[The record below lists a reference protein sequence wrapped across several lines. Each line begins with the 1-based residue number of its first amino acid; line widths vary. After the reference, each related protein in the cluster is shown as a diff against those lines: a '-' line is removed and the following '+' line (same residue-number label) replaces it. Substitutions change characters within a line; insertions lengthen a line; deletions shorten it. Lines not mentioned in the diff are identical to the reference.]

1 MLDLSKTIAE
11 FGGDEGALHF
21 LDDPGPDLLSYA
33 TLLGHSRDKDELLP
47 VIRAVYEW
55 QGAPLMFLVD
65 SKEVEDNP
73 EKLLAVR
80 RLLAMRGDAPY
91 LGVAAPGRLEV
102 YRVAL
107 DQKKV
112 HEARVNERA
121 IGGLPRA
128 LTLPHLANERPG
140 AALSNQHWI
149 SQVVLR
155 LLTEAINELI
165 RLDNVS
171 HEDAI
176 SLVGRA
182 LFARFLADR
191 ALLPHAMDQNAATLF
206 DDPSSA
212 KTTSDWLDQTFNGD
226 LLPLGDSIFDVLP
239 DEACIVLGNIMRRAD
254 GRQLHLG
261 WEERWDRLDFA
272 HIPVGVLSQAY
283 ELYLREH
290 YPVRQRR
297 EGGYYTP
304 RPIADLVVRAAFAG
318 LQEQS
323 GPENARVLDPAAGAG
338 VFLLTAFRE
347 LVAAKWR
354 STGIRPGTEQLR
366 QILYGQITGFDINE
380 AALRF
385 GALGLYL
392 MSIELDPDPQP
403 VDKLRFTN
411 LRGHVLYLL
420 SDPSDAAASGLG
432 SLGPLVGADHNRCY
446 DVVIGNPPWATG
458 TKLANWS
465 FARKLV
471 SDIAKERGIEEVPA
485 LLPNEVLDLPFVWRA
500 MEWAKPDGQIAFAL
514 HARLLFQQGDG
525 MPGARAAIFDA
536 LDVTSVINGAELRQ
550 TKVWPEITAPF
561 CLLFARNRIT
571 PPEAGFRFVSPHRE
585 SSLNAAGRMRVD
597 ALNAEPVGSERLQQ
611 TPDLFKIL
619 FRGTSAD
626 AKIVERVRAHDHPTL
641 DNYWRQKV
649 GLSDKGRLRGVGRG
663 YQTLKPSSRPRKIG
677 DGKPGVDASY
687 LHGLP
692 DLTVEALSDI
702 LVKTDTLLEFQHGR
716 LHDPRKRE
724 IFDGPLM
731 LLHKSPRAHSGRITT
746 AVCDQD
752 VAYSETFYG
761 YSPGAAEQT
770 SSLLVRY
777 LALVLG
783 SRFAIWWALMTSGE
797 FGVEREVVEKIALE
811 RMPLPAFDMLKSEQI
826 DSIQVLFAGLVN
838 RTNTWDDVD
847 RWVTSLYGLSER
859 DLQTIEDTLNFNLP
873 YADNRARAEA
883 PPTLSEQSQFCD
895 ALESELKPWA
905 MRFGTTVSVRTVR
918 VSQLSPWCCIEIS
931 TDTDFDLPY
940 EGSEDLTAILR
951 AADALAA
958 TETELRLA
966 TNRLLHARLAQSR
979 YWTKTRARLLAKQIV
994 WSHLDLLK
1002 SRKSA

>member
-1 MLDLSKTIAE
+1 VLDLAKTITE

-21 LDDPGPDLLSYA
+21 LDEPGPDLLSYA

-55 QGAPLMFLVD
+55 QDAPLMFLVD
-65 SKEVEDNP
+65 SQEVEDSP
-73 EKLLAVR
+73 EKLLAIR

-107 DQKKV
+107 DQKKI
-112 HEARVNERA
+112 HEARVNERV

-140 AALSNQHWI
+140 AALANQHWI

-212 KTTSDWLDQTFNGD
+212 KTTSNWLDQTFNGD
-226 LLPLGDSIFDVLP
+226 LLPLGDSIFAALP

-290 YPVRQRR
+290 SPVRQRR

-318 LQEQS
+318 LQDQS

-354 STGIRPGTEQLR
+354 STGVRPGTEELR

-432 SLGPLVGADHNRCY
+432 SLGPLVGPEHHHRY
-446 DVVIGNPPWATG
+446 DVVIGNPPWATS

-465 FARKLV
+465 FINKLT
-471 SDIAKERGIEEVPA
+471 SQIAQDRGVEGAPA

-500 MEWAKPDGQIAFAL
+500 MEWAKPEGQIAFAL

-536 LDVTSVINGAELRQ
+536 LEVTSVINGAELRQ

-561 CLLFARNRIT
+561 CLLFARNRVK

-585 SSLNAAGRMRVD
+585 SSLNAAGRMRID
-597 ALNAEPVGSERLQQ
+597 ALNAEPVAAERLGQ
-611 TPDLFKIL
+611 TPELFKIL
-619 FRGTSAD
+619 FRGSVAD
-626 AKIVERVRAHDHPTL
+626 ATIIERLRSRGHPTFEAL
-641 DNYWRQKV
+641 WKAEV
-649 GLSDKGRLRGVGRG
+649 GEGNRGRLAGAGSG
-663 YQTLKPSSRPRKIG
+663 YQTLKNSSRVRKNG
-677 DGKPGVDASY
+677 DGKPGVDAAY
-687 LHGLP
+687 LHGFP
-692 DLTVEALSDI
+692 DLTVAALASV
-702 LVKTDTLLEFQHGR
+702 LVDAGSLLDFRHER
-716 LHDPRKRE
+716 IHDPRRAE
-724 IFDGPLM
+724 IFKGPLM
-731 LLHKSPRAHSGRITT
+731 LLHQSPPAGQERITT
-746 AVCDQD
+746 AVCEADI
-752 VAYSETFYG
+752 AYNESFYG
-761 YSPGAAEQT
+761 YSPGQHPQGG
-770 SSLLVRY
+770 LLVRY
-777 LALVLG
+777 LALILG
-783 SRFAIWWALMTSGE
+783 SRFALWWALMTSGK
-797 FGVEREVVEKIALE
+797 FGVEREVVEKASL
-811 RMPLPAFDMLKSEQI
+811 EQI
-826 DSIQVLFAGLVN
+826 PIPPLNSLDKEQLNSIEGIFASLANG
-838 RTNTWDDVD
+838 TKAWEDVD
-847 RWVTSLYGLSER
+847 QWVTSLYGLSER
-859 DLQTIEDTLNFNLP
+859 DLQAIEDTLTFNLP
-873 YADNRARAEA
+873 YADNKAGAEA
-883 PPTLSEQSQFCD
+883 PPSPQARSMFCEVLENELS
-895 ALESELKPWA
+895 PWA
-905 MRFGTTVSVRTVR
+905 KRFGTIVSVRA
-918 VSQLSPWCCIEIS
+918 VSVSPLSPWCCIEIS
-931 TDTDFDLPY
+931 TDTDFNLPY

-979 YWTKTRARLLAKQIV
+979 YWTKTRARLLAKHIV